1 MAGHDAIFTFAQPK
15 ARPSEVV
22 RGAPPKADLVCDDHT
37 VVLDMGEA
45 SRLEGFRQNG
55 CR

>member
-1 MAGHDAIFTFAQPK
+1 MIFRFSNPK
-15 ARPSEVV
+15 PRPVEVV
-22 RGAPPKADLVCDDHT
+22 RGAPAKADRAWDEH

>member
-1 MAGHDAIFTFAQPK
+1 MAGTDTIFRFSNTKPRPVEAI
-15 ARPSEVV
+15 
-22 RGAPPKADLVCDDHT
+22 RGASPKADPGCDEHN
-37 VVLDMGEA
+37 VELDMGEA

>member
-1 MAGHDAIFTFAQPK
+1 MTDKDTATL
-15 ARPSEVV
+15 ARPAKLFFPKRADETPNAQ
-22 RGAPPKADLVCDDHT
+22 APAI
-37 VVLDMGEA
+37 LDMGEA

>member
-1 MAGHDAIFTFAQPK
+1 MPSNDSIFTFSTPK
-15 ARPSEVV
+15 PRSSEAAR
-22 RGAPPKADLVCDDHT
+22 APTPADPRSNSHG

>member
-1 MAGHDAIFTFAQPK
+1 MIFRFSNPK
-15 ARPSEVV
+15 PRPVEVV
-22 RGAPPKADLVCDDHT
+22 RGAPCDDH

>member
-1 MAGHDAIFTFAQPK
+1 MAHTQKIAESKYPKPAANAAVAAKKDRPLMFRDAGP
-15 ARPSEVV
+15 
-22 RGAPPKADLVCDDHT
+22 

-45 SRLEGFRQNG
+45 SREQGFRQNG

>member
-1 MAGHDAIFTFAQPK
+1 MAGNDMMFKFSTAKP
-15 ARPSEVV
+15 RPVEAV
-22 RGAPPKADLVCDDHT
+22 RGATPKADPGCDNHS

-45 SRLEGFRQNG
+45 SRLDGFRQNG